1 MLDPVRAA
9 VARIDPE
16 LTVHRPAAMEQVVG
30 RGHSRQRF
38 ALVLMG
44 AFAAVALILAA
55 LGLYGVLDYGVR
67 QRAREIGIRV
77 ALGATGAEIRTLVLK
92 QAAVILG
99 AGLAGGAIGA
109 LLLGRWLSSLLFEV
123 SPSDPRVFAATA
135 LMLTVT
141 GVVAAWLPARRASR
155 VPPTVALQES

>member
-1 MLDPVRAA
+1 
-9 VARIDPE
+9 
-16 LTVHRPAAMEQVVG
+16 MEQVVG

-44 AFAAVALILAA
+44 AFAAVAVILAA

-77 ALGATGAEIRTLVLK
+77 ALGATGAEIRRLVLK

-99 AGLAGGAIGA
+99 AGLAAGAVGA

-135 LMLTVT
+135 LVLAIT
-141 GVVAAWLPARRASR
+141 GAVAAWLPARRAAR
-155 VPPTVALQES
+155 LPPTVALQGS